1 MSKIQNWNFLSSLPH
16 FTRTFLVVGDINGSK
31 GYGFVH
37 FENEDSAQRAIE
49 KVNGM
54 LLADKKV
61 FVGRFKSRND
71 RMREFGER
79 AKVLKIKKIYFNY
92 AASKQSDLFDEI
104 FQIY

>member
-1 MSKIQNWNFLSSLPH
+1 MSSLPH
-16 FTRTFLVVGDINGSK
+16 FKRTFLVVGDINGSK

-79 AKVLKIKKIYFNY
+79 AKVLKIKNKYILITLLQNNR
-92 AASKQSDLFDEI
+92 I
-104 FQIY
+104 F